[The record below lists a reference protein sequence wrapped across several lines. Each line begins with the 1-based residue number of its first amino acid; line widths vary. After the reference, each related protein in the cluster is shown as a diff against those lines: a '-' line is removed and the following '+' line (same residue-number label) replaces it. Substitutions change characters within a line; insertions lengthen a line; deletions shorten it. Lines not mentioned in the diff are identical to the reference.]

1 MPGMFDN
8 KWSQVHGRVYIL
20 TLVRYSMA
28 GNKLPY
34 NIEVIKEY
42 VKDEWNNA
50 GQNNLQRVLIRSNL
64 LLKYDIFVP
73 NDMSFTEFYNIK
85 GDINSDNKE

>member
-1 MPGMFDN
+1 
-8 KWSQVHGRVYIL
+8 
-20 TLVRYSMA
+20 MA